1 MLERIE
7 EVLAQASAENP
18 QITKEINTAEEDF
31 ELPQGRAGQRGW
43 QLGKERDKGEAIVGN
58 KQRDVGKE
66 KAQGK
71 PIRECSV
78 DGRIAEEEEI

>member
-31 ELPQGRAGQRGW
+31 ELPQGRAGQRG
-43 QLGKERDKGEAIVGN
+43 
-58 KQRDVGKE
+58 
-66 KAQGK
+66 
-71 PIRECSV
+71 
-78 DGRIAEEEEI
+78 